1 MQRSRSHQLPK
12 SKRPLILPD
21 FTAKNIF
28 DVDFKTIK
36 GMGIK
41 HVLVDLDLTIRKK
54 MTRTL
59 EPEIKTFLTTQFK
72 KHGFSSISIA
82 SNNMLNLSAYS
93 KPLHATLFQ
102 PFWVGL
108 HLIRKP
114 SEQFYSRI
122 LKALGAKASETV
134 MIGDKLRGDVYG
146 GNAAGMLTVMVEPKG
161 ADYWYDKILFTRMRE
176 RRLLKQFDVSEA

>member
-1 MQRSRSHQLPK
+1 MQKSRSLSLPK
-12 SKRPLILPD
+12 SKRPLFMPD

-36 GMGIK
+36 DMGIK

-54 MTRTL
+54 MTRRL

-72 KHGFSSISIA
+72 KHGFLSLSIA
-82 SNNMLNLSAYS
+82 SNNMLNLRAYS
-93 KPLHATLFQ
+93 KPLDANLFQ

-114 SEQFYSRI
+114 SERFYGRI
-122 LKALGAKASETV
+122 LTTLGAKASETV

-146 GNAAGMLTVMVEPKG
+146 GNVAGMFTVMVKPKG

-176 RRLLKQFDVSEA
+176 RRILNQLEDQQ